1 MQRNMNT
8 GTGTKNQ
15 GHRDRQTGTNGL
27 GEGWGQRQGQMDL
40 VRDGDFVSSGG
51 APTALH
57 GTLMFMMMKI
67 STHIKV

>member
-1 MQRNMNT
+1 
-8 GTGTKNQ
+8 
-15 GHRDRQTGTNGL
+15 
-27 GEGWGQRQGQMDL
+27 MDL